1 MEIVII
7 VAVLVILAVIG
18 VGLWMY
24 SQQRRSKELQ
34 TRFGPEYD
42 RALEEHGDRRHA
54 ESELEARRQHVE
66 KLYIRPL
73 SADERDRFAEEWR
86 TVQADFVDD
95 PVGAINQADS
105 LVSEVMKTRGYPITD
120 FDARAADISVDHPK
134 VVDNYRAAHAIAD
147 ASENGDADTEDLR
160 QGLVHYRAL
169 FDELLETSQTRRT
182 EAA

>member
-1 MEIVII
+1 MEIVIVVAVVVI
-7 VAVLVILAVIG
+7 VAVIA

-34 TRFGPEYD
+34 SHFGPEYD
-42 RALEEHGDRRHA
+42 RAIEEHGDRKQA
-54 ESELEARRQHVE
+54 EEDLAARRQHVE

-73 SADERDRFAEEWR
+73 TADERDRFADEWR
-86 TVQADFVDD
+86 TTQANFVDD
-95 PVGAINQADS
+95 PVAAINQADS

-120 FDARAADISVDHPK
+120 FEARAADISVDHPR
-134 VVDNYRAAHAIAD
+134 VVENYRAAHAIAA
-147 ASENGDADTEDLR
+147 ASGNSDADTEDLR

-169 FDELLETSQTRRT
+169 FDELLETSQTRQT